1 MHQWLRTMLL
11 LPLTLASGC
20 ATHALWT
27 ESKLD
32 NWNEPAP
39 QSNLRLFA
47 ADPPQDVLVLYEEY
61 SDRCESIR
69 TRAYL
74 LNENQKRLAQNR
86 APLFVGTNQTN
97 GLPAVPVFHLPTSL
111 ATNQQHGLFAIAAT
125 NNQSFTLYCGDR
137 NLGSH
142 DLPVYNDGTGK
153 YKRVALTPLAV
164 TADLTVVGGV
174 AGVWCW
180 ACLAGA
186 SDPFW
191 IP

>member
-1 MHQWLRTMLL
+1 MLL

-32 NWNEPAP
+32 NWNEPAL

-97 GLPAVPVFHLPTSL
+97 GLPAVPVFHLPTLL